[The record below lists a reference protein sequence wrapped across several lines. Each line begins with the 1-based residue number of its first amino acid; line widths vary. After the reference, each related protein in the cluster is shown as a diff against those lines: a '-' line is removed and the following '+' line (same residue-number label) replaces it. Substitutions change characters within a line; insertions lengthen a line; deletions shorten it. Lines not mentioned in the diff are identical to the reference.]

1 MIKSIYILDEN
12 GILLYSKNFMKRK
25 YDENILIG
33 FFSSVSNFSR
43 EALGSVVKNVDL
55 GDNNKLILVT
65 HSEERLI
72 GATIVNASDNNDL
85 VTIILSNIMQDFID
99 TFSPDYNPEK
109 IFPNEMEKII
119 DQNLRGK
126 IMHSPFI
133 RISLSWLIVGP
144 LSYFLIFLSINATLF
159 IYNFFNLN
167 RFYTPDQLFTRFMPS
182 LIALSTSNIVILF
195 LLPNLILGFL
205 APNWKVA
212 LLNSFIYF
220 VVTIG
225 VYFFSAEPN
234 FAYIII
240 GDLPLSLIFSLFFLF
255 IGIRYSS
262 RRFLR
267 I

>member
-1 MIKSIYILDEN
+1 MIKSMYILDEN
-12 GILLYSKNFMKRK
+12 GILLYSKNFMKKK

-72 GATIVNASDNNDL
+72 GAAIVSDNDNNDL
-85 VTIILSNIMQDFID
+85 VALILRNILQDFID
-99 TFSPDYNPEK
+99 TFSPYDNPEK
-109 IFPNEMEKII
+109 IYSNEMEKII

-126 IMHSPFI
+126 IMHSPLI

-144 LSYFLIFLSINATLF
+144 LSLILIFLSINTTLF

-167 RFYTPDQLFTRFMPS
+167 QFYTSDQLFTRFMPF
-182 LIALSTSNIVILF
+182 LILLSTSNIIILF

-205 APNWKVA
+205 APNWKIA
-212 LLNSFIYF
+212 LMNSFIYF
-220 VVTIG
+220 VVTIII
-225 VYFFSAEPN
+225 YFFSAEPN
-234 FAYIII
+234 FAYIVI
-240 GDLPLSLIFSLFFLF
+240 GNLPLTIIFSLFFLF
-255 IGIRYSS
+255 MGIRYSS
-262 RRFLR
+262 KRFLR
-267 I
+267 K